1 MRRLALAGL
10 TLLALAGCRD
20 HDDKAKAADGAGQP
34 VATSIDDF
42 SLPVDR
48 SAQITA
54 IDAATGDARGM
65 PADGGGVVT
74 PPKPEPQPNVAA
86 NETAPA
92 APPPLVVPPP
102 PPPPPAAPDPA
113 QGE

>member
-1 MRRLALAGL
+1 MMRLAMAGL
-10 TLLALAGCRD
+10 SLLALAGCKD
-20 HDDKAKAADGAGQP
+20 QDAKTKAAEGAGQP

-48 SAQITA
+48 SAQVTA

-74 PPKPEPQPNVAA
+74 PPKPEPQPTVAA
-86 NETAPA
+86 NETAPTT
-92 APPPLVVPPP
+92 APPQIV

>member
-1 MRRLALAGL
+1 MRRLALTGL
-10 TLLALAGCRD
+10 TLLALAGCKD
-20 HDDKAKAADGAGQP
+20 QDDKAKAAEGAGQP

-42 SLPVDR
+42 SLPADR

-65 PADGGGVVT
+65 PADGGDVVT
-74 PPKPEPQPNVAA
+74 PPKPDPEPTVAA

-92 APPPLVVPPP
+92 APPPPIMPPS
-102 PPPPPAAPDPA
+102 PPAAPDPV